1 MSTNGIQKRT
11 RQQRVATVE
20 LPPGVWGTLLS
31 QLRRGSVLLRL
42 ALCAL
47 VAVFLWA
54 FTYGWEPPFRYQL
67 GEIPQRDIVA
77 RVDFDQIDAA
87 ATEEAENRARRLAK
101 ATYNQDAQQLVQL
114 RAQLR
119 SEISKLLTAEKL
131 EDVDA
136 ELWKEFQPPLAAAT
150 PDPTAEEQ
158 QEQFARFRESFAVE
172 NAVEVFGEQMAQ
184 VMAPFEQWGLLE
196 ALPAEHENMN
206 FEEIFVRVQEAG
218 GENLG
223 TPAVR
228 AISEVRIEDVANQ
241 LQNTLNEKFSVELAQ
256 RIYAWLRPRLMTTL
270 TLDLPTTRENQE
282 KEANDTP
289 PVTKTFHAGE
299 DTLAKAGKPI
309 ENADIEL
316 LDLEY
321 RAQLAEQDLGASIRR
336 TLAVLGMYVALYTL
350 CGFYIY
356 LREPKA
362 IDELLRFVSLL
373 TLVLLTVVLAKIT
386 SGYFWGTDLIPLLL
400 LAMTLAIAYQQE
412 LALLISACVTLVIVV
427 SIGHDMAQALVLT
440 ATVAGAVL
448 VLKQIRTRG
457 KLLSVGFVAACV
469 ALFTTIGVGTLFGQ
483 PWSLLLHHGFLL
495 ALWSV
500 IAGSLMT
507 VLLPTVERVFEV
519 QTDLSLIELGDPAHP
534 LLQELI
540 RRAPGTYNHSITVAS
555 LAESAAES
563 IGARGLLV
571 RVGAYFH
578 DIGKMLKPG
587 YFIENQSQGDNRHD
601 SLVPAMSTLVI
612 IAHVKD
618 GADLAR
624 QNKLPEQII
633 DFIQQH
639 HGTTL
644 VEYFY
649 RQANQQRD
657 KDPESAEVDESSFR
671 YPGPKP
677 QTKEAGVLML
687 ADAVESASRAL
698 KEPTPARIEN
708 IVEEISS
715 KRLLDGQF
723 DECGLTLEE
732 VRKIGESLV
741 KSLTAVY
748 HGRVKYPGQET
759 A

>member
-1 MSTNGIQKRT
+1 QKRT

-20 LPPGVWGTLLS
+20 LPPGVWGTALS
-31 QLRRGSVLLRL
+31 QLQRGSVLLRL
-42 ALCAL
+42 ALCSL
-47 VAVFLWA
+47 VALFLWG
-54 FTYGWEPPFRYQL
+54 FTRGWEPPFPYQL
-67 GEIPQRDIVA
+67 GEIPQRDIVTS
-77 RVDFDQIDAA
+77 VDFEQIDVK
-87 ATEEAENRARRLAK
+87 ATEEARQRARRLAK
-101 ATYNQDAQQLVQL
+101 ATYNQDPEPLVQL

-119 SEISKLLTAEKL
+119 SEISKLLAAEKL

-136 ELWKEFQPPLAAAT
+136 ELWRQFTPPLAAST
-150 PDPTAEEQ
+150 PDPTPAEK
-158 QEQFARFRESFAVE
+158 QEQFSRFREGFSVE
-172 NAVEVFGEQMAQ
+172 NALELFDEQMAE

-196 ALPAEHENMN
+196 ALPAEHENVN
-206 FEEIFVRVQEAG
+206 FEEIFVRVREPD
-218 GENLG
+218 GEG
-223 TPAVR
+223 YSTAAIR
-228 AISEVRIEDVANQ
+228 AITQVRIEDAADQ
-241 LQNTLNEKFSVELAQ
+241 LKKALEKNFSSVELAQ
-256 RIYAWLRPRLMTTL
+256 RIFAWLRPRLMTTL
-270 TLDLPTTRENQE
+270 TFDLAETRLSQD
-282 KEANDTP
+282 KEAADTAE
-289 PVTKTFHAGE
+289 VTKTFHASE
-299 DTLAKAGKPI
+299 DTLAKAGKPL
-309 ENADIEL
+309 EMEQMEL
-316 LDLEY
+316 LQLEY
-321 RAQLAEQDLGASIRR
+321 QTRLEAQDLGARIRR
-336 TLAVLGMYVALYTL
+336 TLAVFGMYVAMYTL
-350 CGFYIY
+350 CGFYIH
-356 LREPKA
+356 LRKPQVLQ
-362 IDELLRFVSLL
+362 ELLRFVSLL
-373 TLVLLTVVLAKIT
+373 TLVLITVVLARIL
-386 SGYFWGTDLIPLLL
+386 SSYMWGWGADLIPLLL
-400 LAMTLAIAYQQE
+400 LAMALAIAYQQE
-412 LALLISACVTLVIVV
+412 LALLISACVTLVIVI
-427 SIGHDMAQALVLT
+427 SIGHDMAHALVLM

-448 VLKQIRTRG
+448 VLKQVRTRG

-469 ALFTTIGVGTLFGQ
+469 ALFTTLGVGTLDGQ
-483 PWSLLLHHGFLL
+483 PWTLLLQNGLLL
-495 ALWSV
+495 ALWAI

-507 VLLPTVERVFEV
+507 VLLPTVESVFEV

-555 LAESAAES
+555 LAEAAADS
-563 IGARGLLV
+563 INARGLLV

-649 RQANQQRD
+649 RQASEQRD

-698 KEPTPARIEN
+698 KEPTPARIET
-708 IVEEISS
+708 IVEQLSG
-715 KRLLDGQF
+715 KRLMDGQF

-732 VRKIGESLV
+732 VHKIGESLV
-741 KSLTAVY
+741 KSLTAMY